1 MHIGHNNRKPRPGR
15 RIPGRKGEEEMTNEE
30 AIKMIG
36 ERAAILAE
44 NPEIQQKMI
53 EIAKQHGKET
63 AESWCYKMA
72 ICTLAGI

>member
-1 MHIGHNNRKPRPGR
+1 
-15 RIPGRKGEEEMTNEE
+15 MTNEE

-44 NPEIQQKMI
+44 NTEVQQKMI
-53 EIAKQHGKET
+53 EIAKQHGREA

>member
-1 MHIGHNNRKPRPGR
+1 
-15 RIPGRKGEEEMTNEE
+15 MTNEE

-44 NPEIQQKMI
+44 NTEVQQKMI
-53 EIAKQHGKET
+53 EIAKQHGREA

-72 ICTLAGI
+72 ICTLAGNRVGGGD